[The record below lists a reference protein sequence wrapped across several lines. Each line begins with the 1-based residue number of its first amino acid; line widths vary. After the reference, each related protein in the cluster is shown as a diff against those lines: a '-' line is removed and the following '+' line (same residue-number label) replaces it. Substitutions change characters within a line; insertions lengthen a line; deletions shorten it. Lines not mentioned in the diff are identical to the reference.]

1 MRYEEIDLRRD
12 TEVVQIPQG
21 ITITIPAGTR
31 VVVTQA
37 LGDSYTVQAPTLGGL
52 YRINGKDADALGKT
66 PRNTDETAAA
76 VVGSGPVD
84 EGRVWDE
91 LKNVFD
97 PEIPVNIVDLG
108 LVYDLKL
115 LPLEAGGTR
124 VEVKMTLTAPG
135 CGMGRAIAMDAQQ
148 RLEHLAGVAEA
159 AVELVWD
166 PPWNPQMI
174 SPEGRSILGMN

>member
-12 TEVVQIPQG
+12 TEVIQIPQG
-21 ITITIPAGTR
+21 TTVMMPAGTR
-31 VVVTQA
+31 VVVTQS

-52 YRINGKDADALGKT
+52 YRIRGHDADALGKT
-66 PRNTDETAAA
+66 PPVADAATNAGPAGPIDEA
-76 VVGSGPVD
+76 
-84 EGRVWDE
+84 RVWDA

-115 LPLEAGGTR
+115 LALPDGGAR
-124 VEVKMTLTAPG
+124 VEVRMTLTAPG
-135 CGMGRAIAMDAQQ
+135 CGMGQAIAADAQG
-148 RLEHLAGVAEA
+148 RLQNVPGVAEA
-159 AVELVWD
+159 DVQLVWD
-166 PPWNPQMI
+166 PPWNPHMI

>member
-12 TEVVQIPQG
+12 TEVIQIPQG
-21 ITITIPAGTR
+21 VTVTMPAGTH
-31 VVVTQA
+31 VVITQS
-37 LGDSYTVQAPTLGGL
+37 LGDSYTVQAPALGGL
-52 YRINGKDADALGKT
+52 YRISGKDADALGKT
-66 PRNTDETAAA
+66 PLRAEDPRANDAGAR
-76 VVGSGPVD
+76 VD
-84 EGRVWDE
+84 EARVREE
-91 LKNVFD
+91 LKSVYD

-115 LPLEAGGTR
+115 LSLPTGGTR

-135 CGMGRAIAMDAQQ
+135 CGMGRAIAMDA
-148 RLEHLAGVAEA
+148 RSRVESLPGVAEA

-174 SPEGRSILGMN
+174 SAEGRSILGMD